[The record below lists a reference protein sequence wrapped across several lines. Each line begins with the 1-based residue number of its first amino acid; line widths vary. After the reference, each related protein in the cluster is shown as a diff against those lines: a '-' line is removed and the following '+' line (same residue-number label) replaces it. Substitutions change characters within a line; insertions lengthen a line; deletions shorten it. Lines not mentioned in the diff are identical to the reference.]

1 METNE
6 KDRISGKRAY
16 QEQELQGQSAAAL
29 KESEKKKE
37 KEAEI
42 SEVPGE
48 ESIEKDAAGPNIDSR
63 ETTASGD
70 SAIEQTRQ
78 PGDMDADM
86 PANNL
91 HGTEDELEKAVAES
105 QENTRDSTEPATTP
119 GSIPK
124 ETTDIKDEHSD
135 EIDDKDTNSRPES
148 LKSSSEVP
156 AEPFSSVKETGDHN
170 EEKKL
175 LKNKGEDNEL
185 QASAAAKHENDDG
198 GVDQPAGTDQPDQVA
213 LTPAKGL
220 NDPQQPT
227 QTEHPD
233 TSEEND
239 TDEEEDQEEEHQ
251 LDYTNYSKKQM
262 VQVLESLMKEDNV
275 PQIGKILKEIKKP
288 FDALKTK
295 EHDDAFERYIADGG
309 EKDGFEYRGDELDKR
324 FNTAYEKL
332 RKRRNEYYNS
342 LESRKEQN
350 LKAKLEILEKIR
362 MLVDSEETSA
372 SIKDLKALQTK
383 WKEVEP
389 VPSSQLKTLW
399 ANYNALLD
407 RFYDNRSIYFEL
419 KELDRKKN
427 YDQKIDLCKKAE
439 QLSQQ
444 ENIREAIKQ
453 INELHEEFKHI
464 GPVPRADQ
472 DAVWERFKAAS
483 DAIYARRKEHYEH
496 LKEEMKLN
504 LTAKEALIEKVS
516 LFESYTSNKISEWNG
531 KTKEIIAIQK
541 SWEGIGSVPKE
552 KAKKVNKQ
560 FWVPFKA
567 FFNSKRAFFKKID
580 EERKENLKLKQEL
593 VARADSLKDNNDFKV
608 TSEELKKLQKEWKNI
623 GPVPEKHRNE
633 VFDQFRKACDH
644 FFNRRRADSESVEK
658 EYAENLKV
666 KEALCKELEIMVEE
680 GIVDTDRVKEIESEW
695 AQIGYVPRSSI
706 KSIQKRYSSIID
718 KLTGRMDISKEEMNA
733 LRLKA
738 QFTNL
743 GAGPD
748 ADRKIHKK
756 ETALR
761 RQISTLENDVNVWK
775 TNIDFFASSKN
786 ADKLKKEFQ
795 QKIDK
800 ASLEIKQLK
809 DQLKILSSM

>member
-6 KDRISGKRAY
+6 KDRISGKRAD

-48 ESIEKDAAGPNIDSR
+48 ESIEKDADEPKIESR
-63 ETTASGD
+63 ET
-70 SAIEQTRQ
+70 SAATNTSIEQTRQ

-91 HGTEDELEKAVAES
+91 HGTPDELEKAVAES
-105 QENTRDSTEPATTP
+105 QENTIDSTVPTTTT

-135 EIDDKDTNSRPES
+135 EIDDKDTNSRSES

-175 LKNKGEDNEL
+175 LKTMVEDNAVHEI
-185 QASAAAKHENDDG
+185 AAARQDNDAS
-198 GVDQPAGTDQPDQVA
+198 GVDKPAATDQPDQVA
-213 LTPAKGL
+213 LTQDKDL
-220 NDPQQPT
+220 KNPQQAT
-227 QTEHPD
+227 QTKPTG
-233 TSEEND
+233 TS
-239 TDEEEDQEEEHQ
+239 EEEDQEEEHQ

-288 FDALKTK
+288 FDALTTK

-593 VARADSLKDNNDFKV
+593 VAKADSLKDNNDFKV

-623 GPVPEKHRNE
+623 GPIPEKHRNE

-658 EYAENLKV
+658 EYSENLKV
-666 KEALCKELEIMVEE
+666 KEVLCKELESMAEK
-680 GIVDTDRVKEIESEW
+680 GTVDTDRVKEIESEW

-761 RQISTLENDVNVWK
+761 RQISTLESDVNVWK

-800 ASLEIKQLK
+800 ASLELKQLK
-809 DQLKILSSM
+809 DQLKILGSM

>member
-6 KDRISGKRAY
+6 KDRISGKRAD

-48 ESIEKDAAGPNIDSR
+48 ESIEKDADEPKIESR
-63 ETTASGD
+63 ET
-70 SAIEQTRQ
+70 SAATNTSIEQTRQ

-91 HGTEDELEKAVAES
+91 HGTADELEKAVAES

-135 EIDDKDTNSRPES
+135 EIDDKHTNSRPES

-185 QASAAAKHENDDG
+185 QASAAAKQENDDS

-213 LTPAKGL
+213 LTQDKDL
-220 NDPQQPT
+220 KNPQQAT
-227 QTEHPD
+227 QTKPTG
-233 TSEEND
+233 TS
-239 TDEEEDQEEEHQ
+239 EEEDQEEEHQ

-288 FDALKTK
+288 FDALTTK

-427 YDQKIDLCKKAE
+427 YDQKIELCKKAE

-472 DAVWERFKAAS
+472 DALWERFKAAS

-593 VARADSLKDNNDFKV
+593 VAKADSLKDKNDFKV
-608 TSEELKKLQKEWKNI
+608 TAEELKKLQKEWKNI

-658 EYAENLKV
+658 EYSENLKV
-666 KEALCKELEIMVEE
+666 KEALCKELESMAEK
-680 GIVDTDRVKEIESEW
+680 GTVDTDRVKEIESEW

-706 KSIQKRYSSIID
+706 KSIQKRYSNIID
-718 KLTGRMDISKEEMNA
+718 KLTGKMDISKEEMNA

-743 GAGPD
+743 GSGAD

-761 RQISTLENDVNVWK
+761 RQISTLESDVNVWK

-800 ASLEIKQLK
+800 ASLELKQLK
-809 DQLKILSSM
+809 DQLKILGSM

>member
-6 KDRISGKRAY
+6 KDRISGKRAD

-48 ESIEKDAAGPNIDSR
+48 ESIEKDADEPKIESR
-63 ETTASGD
+63 ET
-70 SAIEQTRQ
+70 SAATNTSIEQTRQ

-91 HGTEDELEKAVAES
+91 HGTPDELEKAVAES
-105 QENTRDSTEPATTP
+105 QENTIDSTVPTTTT

-135 EIDDKDTNSRPES
+135 EIDDKDTNSRSES

-175 LKNKGEDNEL
+175 LKTMVEDNAVHEI
-185 QASAAAKHENDDG
+185 AAARQDNDAS
-198 GVDQPAGTDQPDQVA
+198 GVDKPAATDQPDQVA
-213 LTPAKGL
+213 LTQDKDL
-220 NDPQQPT
+220 KNPQQAT
-227 QTEHPD
+227 QTKPTG
-233 TSEEND
+233 TS
-239 TDEEEDQEEEHQ
+239 EEEDQEEEHQ

-288 FDALKTK
+288 FDALTTK

-427 YDQKIDLCKKAE
+427 YDQKIELCKKAE

-472 DAVWERFKAAS
+472 DALWERFKAAS

-666 KEALCKELEIMVEE
+666 KEALCKELESMAEE
-680 GIVDTDRVKEIESEW
+680 GTR
-695 AQIGYVPRSSI
+695 
-706 KSIQKRYSSIID
+706 
-718 KLTGRMDISKEEMNA
+718 
-733 LRLKA
+733 
-738 QFTNL
+738 
-743 GAGPD
+743 
-748 ADRKIHKK
+748 
-756 ETALR
+756 
-761 RQISTLENDVNVWK
+761 
-775 TNIDFFASSKN
+775 
-786 ADKLKKEFQ
+786 
-795 QKIDK
+795 
-800 ASLEIKQLK
+800 
-809 DQLKILSSM
+809 

>member
-105 QENTRDSTEPATTP
+105 QENTIDSTVPTTTT

-135 EIDDKDTNSRPES
+135 EIDDKDTNSRSES

-175 LKNKGEDNEL
+175 LKTMVEDNAVHEI
-185 QASAAAKHENDDG
+185 AAARQDNDAS
-198 GVDQPAGTDQPDQVA
+198 GVDKPAATDQPDQVA
-213 LTPAKGL
+213 LTPAKDL
-220 NDPQQPT
+220 KNPQQAT
-227 QTEHPD
+227 QTKPTG
-233 TSEEND
+233 TS
-239 TDEEEDQEEEHQ
+239 EEEDQEEEHQ

-288 FDALKTK
+288 FDALTTK

-580 EERKENLKLKQEL
+580 EERNENLKLKQEL